1 MSTQSNLIL
10 MNRYLKWAKLVILI
24 SLSACNSEERNN
36 VDPVR
41 TVISE
46 FETGSEGWI
55 ADYALYN
62 RADTT
67 KIAFKMERDS
77 LPAVI
82 DSTRWSLR
90 MEGTNVGDSIFMFL
104 KKQIVGLNPGK
115 TYNVS
120 FDIDLA
126 TNYPD
131 LPNGSGKTI
140 NLKAGA
146 SATEPVKTPSD
157 KFYYNIS
164 IKKGLWDQDGAEMSI
179 LGDFTN
185 TALRSVYELVNR
197 TSHSKNI
204 TVKPDSTGTIWV
216 CVGEDTRYKG
226 KTVFYYDKI
235 KVTLTEQ

>member
-1 MSTQSNLIL
+1 MKK
-10 MNRYLKWAKLVILI
+10 YLKWAKLVVLI

-41 TVISE
+41 TMISE
-46 FETGSEGWI
+46 FETGTEGWK

-62 RADTT
+62 RADTS

-82 DSTRWSLR
+82 DSLKWSLR
-90 MEGTNVGDSIFMFL
+90 MEGNNIGDSIFLFL
-104 KKQIVGLNPGK
+104 KKKIVGLNPDK

-120 FDIDLA
+120 FDINLA

-131 LPNGSGKTI
+131 LPGGSGKTI

-146 SATEPVKTPSD
+146 SPTEPAKSLSD
-157 KFYYNIS
+157 KFYYNLS
-164 IKKGLWDQDGAEMSI
+164 IKKGLWDQDGAEMAI
-179 LGDFTN
+179 LGDVTN
-185 TALRSVYELVNR
+185 TAARSVYELVNR
-197 TSHSKNI
+197 NSNSKNI
-204 TVKPDSTGTIWV
+204 TVKPDPSGIIWV

-226 KTVFYYDKI
+226 KTVFYYDNI

>member
-1 MSTQSNLIL
+1 MKK
-10 MNRYLKWAKLVILI
+10 YLKWAKLVVLM

-41 TVISE
+41 TMISE
-46 FETGSEGWI
+46 FEKGSEGWLG
-55 ADYALYN
+55 DYALYN
-62 RADTT
+62 LADTT
-67 KIAFKMERDS
+67 KIAFLMERDS

-90 MEGTNVGDSIFMFL
+90 MEGNNVGDSIFLFL
-104 KKQIVGLNPGK
+104 KKKIGGLNPDR

-120 FDIDLA
+120 FDIDVA

-131 LPNGSGKTI
+131 QPNGSGKTI
-140 NLKAGA
+140 KLKAGA
-146 SATEPVKTPSD
+146 SAKEPVKVISD
-157 KFYYNIS
+157 KFYNNVS
-164 IKKGLWDQDGAEMSI
+164 IKKGLWDRDGAEMSI
-179 LGDFTN
+179 LGDFAN
-185 TALRSVYELVNR
+185 TSARAVYELVRR
-197 TSHSKNI
+197 TSDDKNI
-204 TVKPDSTGTIWV
+204 TVKPAPDGTIWI